1 MRSPRA
7 QIVVAIVASIVV
19 LALFFFMFVSPRRD
33 RLSEVR
39 AEIETARQETVTLQA
54 ELDRLQALQDDAA
67 RLNARLVEVRKLV
80 PENDELAQF
89 IFQLQD
95 EANRA
100 GVSFVQVTP
109 ELPKPPPEGAQLAEI
124 RLTIGAEGGYFSI
137 QDFVRRLYE
146 LERALRVDILQM
158 AGTQDVE
165 TGETTID
172 MEAIARIFFEI
183 PPGTTVA
190 PPATDPAAEP
200 PAPEEAAP

>member
-1 MRSPRA
+1 MRTPRA
-7 QIVVAIVASIVV
+7 QIVLAIVASVVV
-19 LALFFFMFVSPRRD
+19 LALFFFLFVSPRRD

-39 AEIETARQETVTLQA
+39 AEVEAARQQTVTLQA

-89 IFQLQD
+89 IFQVQD

-100 GVSFVQVTP
+100 VVSFVQVTP
-109 ELPKPPPEGAQLAEI
+109 ELPKPPPERAQLAEI
-124 RLTIGAEGGYFSI
+124 RITIGAEGGYFSI
-137 QDFVRRLYE
+137 QDFLRRLYD

-158 AGTQDVE
+158 VGTQDAE

-172 MEAIARIFFEI
+172 LEATARIFFEI

-190 PPATDPAAEP
+190 PPADPAAEP
-200 PAPEEAAP
+200 AAPAETTP